1 MKQQLQIT
9 PENKQMILNAMSEYR
24 NGLKGTGQ
32 RLFDI
37 SFNKIRGMQSC
48 VDLDGME
55 MIYVTQSL
63 NFYGKQLSASKIFEM
78 ATKYRMLASDIERIR
93 IKFQLENGPTVKKNK
108 AASAGTLTA

>member
-1 MKQQLQIT
+1 MKQQLKISR
-9 PENKQMILNAMSEYR
+9 ENKQMILKAMSQYR
-24 NGLKGTGQ
+24 NGLKGMGQ

-37 SFNKIRGMQSC
+37 SFNKIRGMKSC
-48 VDLDGME
+48 IDLDGME

-63 NFYGKQLSASKIFEM
+63 NFYGKQLSASQFFEM